1 MGVQVVYV
9 SAAGALAVS
18 GERRGAPCVI
28 VADFAE
34 EACTPVQVPPAG
46 WRDRHLLLERRLAHE
61 CADTPFRAALPLS
74 GPHQPHGWT
83 HVLVS
88 LPAATLQ
95 QLLEEWAASG
105 QEVVGVWT
113 TALAAAWWLKQA
125 RMAVARGLVVLRT
138 PSGVRHILLAG
149 GLPVVSRLVAEA
161 IDGEERLD
169 QARELER
176 TVQYLRNARWLAPD
190 EAIPAW
196 NWGLPPEQFPPSL
209 ARGALR
215 WQPAPRLSGLPDPG
229 EQGAAAVFA
238 LMARRQPRMQLA
250 PPALLAVRRARRF
263 ARMLVSGS
271 AVAGGALA
279 VAGAMLVQAAV
290 GLHQQRAGLAL
301 DKQRAQAEVAQAM
314 AVLQRAN
321 VPPKTLAAAL
331 ALHGRLTE
339 TRALEMAD
347 AFRLLAA
354 QIADL
359 RTLRLDEIEWT
370 QPPTAEQ
377 AAACGAAGA
386 ADTKALLRIAGHSSA
401 AAPRPEVVEEG
412 RRLHRRL
419 AAQPKAAVHALRA
432 PFAVE
437 REPLR
442 AEGDVAQ
449 PQPFAFCLRFLEAAS

>member
-1 MGVQVVYV
+1 MGTQVVYV
-9 SAAGALAVS
+9 SAAGALAVG
-18 GERRGAPCVI
+18 GERRGVPCVI

-34 EACTPVQVPPAG
+34 EACTPVQLPPAG
-46 WRDRHLLLERRLAHE
+46 WRDRRLLLERRLEQE

-95 QLLEEWAASG
+95 QLLEEWVASG

-125 RMAVARGLVVLRT
+125 HIDVPRGLVVMRT

-161 IDGEERLD
+161 IDAEERLD

-238 LMARRQPRMQLA
+238 LMARKQPRTQLA

-271 AVAGGALA
+271 AVAAAALGLVGA
-279 VAGAMLVQAAV
+279 VLVHAAA
-290 GLHQQRAGLAL
+290 GLHQQRASLAL
-301 DKQRAQAEVAQAM
+301 DAQRAQADLAQAM
-314 AVLQRAN
+314 AVLQRSN

-339 TRALEMAD
+339 TRSLEMAD
-347 AFRLLAA
+347 AFRLVAA
-354 QIADL
+354 RIADL
-359 RTLRLDEIEWT
+359 RTLRLEEIEWA
-370 QPPTAEQ
+370 QPPTPEQ
-377 AAACGAAGA
+377 AAACGATSA

-401 AAPRPEVVEEG
+401 AAPRPEVVAEG
-412 RRLHRRL
+412 QRQHPPL
-419 AAQPKAAVHALRA
+419 AAQPGAA
-432 PFAVE
+432 
-437 REPLR
+437 
-442 AEGDVAQ
+442 
-449 PQPFAFCLRFLEAAS
+449 